1 DSVGREIDTRRQ
13 WSRIAV
19 DDDLDREPGI
29 THLGCERLE
38 LRESGLWQK
47 RQLLVA
53 RPEHVDETAH
63 LLHRLST
70 GPLDRPQGSLR
81 LLGLGAKDATSSVC
95 LEHDHA
101 ERVPDNIVEL
111 ASDTCPLLLDSS
123 SSVLLAVTLQHVR
136 ALLKQVFS
144 CPSMPDRPSE
154 HPRGAS

>member
-1 DSVGREIDTRRQ
+1 
-13 WSRIAV
+13 
-19 DDDLDREPGI
+19 
-29 THLGCERLE
+29 
-38 LRESGLWQK
+38 
-47 RQLLVA
+47 
-53 RPEHVDETAH
+53 
-63 LLHRLST
+63 HRLST

-144 CPSMPDRPSE
+144 CPSIPDRPSE
-154 HPRGAS
+154 HPRGASEQAVEEEASEVPVAPVVGHDADDESDSESDADEHLPAFALSGDRVDGEEARDTPSHTVTPRR